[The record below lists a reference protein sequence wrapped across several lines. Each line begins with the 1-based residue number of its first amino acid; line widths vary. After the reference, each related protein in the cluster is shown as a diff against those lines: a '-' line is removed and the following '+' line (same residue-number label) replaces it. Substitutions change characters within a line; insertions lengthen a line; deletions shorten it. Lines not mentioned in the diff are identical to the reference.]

1 MKLYEKQPL
10 DILHGFL
17 TFLTFGL
24 NYATFK
30 LKAII
35 LVPRLLDKPGLPQL
49 RWAWLLGMQ
58 CSNIEIHM
66 RDVSKP
72 ASAGE

>member
-1 MKLYEKQPL
+1 M
-10 DILHGFL
+10 DFL
-17 TFLTFGL
+17 TFFFTFGL
-24 NYATFK
+24 NNATFK

-49 RWAWLLGMQ
+49 RRAWLLGMQ
-58 CSNIEIHM
+58 CSNIKILM

>member
-1 MKLYEKQPL
+1 M
-10 DILHGFL
+10 DFL

-24 NYATFK
+24 NNATFK

-35 LVPRLLDKPGLPQL
+35 LVPRLSDKPGLPQL

-58 CSNIEIHM
+58 YSNIEIRM